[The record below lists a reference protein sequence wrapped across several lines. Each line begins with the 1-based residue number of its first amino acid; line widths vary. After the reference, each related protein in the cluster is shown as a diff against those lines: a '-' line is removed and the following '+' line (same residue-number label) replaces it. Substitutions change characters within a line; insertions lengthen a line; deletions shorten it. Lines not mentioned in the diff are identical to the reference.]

1 MKKLK
6 IEIQVTVLT
15 ICIAVAVI
23 VSGFFAY
30 ESLSKIVDTIHKEAR
45 PDLKLLLIKDITSD
59 LNEVENTIRLYSL
72 TGDATFIKP
81 YKQQNSAIQ
90 QKLSELEIYAAPGS
104 IEMLHI
110 DTIRI
115 LVNRK
120 LLIIDEIRALHRSK
134 ATATNSF
141 SELYSKIDT
150 VIIQPDTIRFK
161 QEEKKGFLKRLFSK
175 KDTTTRQPIIID
187 KSGEK
192 EIIKQEIAG
201 IEKQITGQARQLQIK
216 EKGLLELNIQVT
228 EILNQHIANLEDS
241 EQELLEA
248 KTREVDQ
255 MAAQT
260 YQRMAIFSIGAVILL
275 IIILIL
281 FFRNL
286 QRNRTYQQALKKA
299 KEEAENLAKA
309 KEMFV
314 ATVSHEMRTPVNAIY
329 GLTEQMLQKTN
340 SAEMSA
346 DLEVVHKSA
355 EHLIA
360 LVNDTLD
367 FSKIESQK
375 LKIEQIDFLPDEI
388 IKEVYTLHKHAAQIK
403 GIELIIRN
411 NTDKNLVLQG
421 DPIRLKQILINLITN
436 AIKFTDKGKIEL
448 TVSAKETSA
457 QSYTLHIEVS
467 DTGIGISKED
477 QLLIFDEF
485 VQLNTSLTQK
495 QRGAGLGLAIVKK
508 LIMLQDGKIEVESA
522 VGKGTRFSIQIPYEK
537 GNPENITKRF
547 KEQPLVPSWF
557 KKLHFLIVD
566 DEEFNLY
573 LIKNILNKWGV
584 LFTEAYNGKEA
595 VDLAEKNTYDL
606 VFMDIRMPV
615 MDGYEATKLI
625 LQHRPSA
632 KIIALTA
639 TSKQADIEKLQM
651 AGMHGFLLK
660 PFSESE
666 LLSSVTKLLQEK
678 REESREEAPI
688 NNTTIDFDELERL
701 SGGDAAFFNEML
713 KIFIR
718 SSEEAMAKFNQNL
731 QVPDRIIIKETAHK
745 LAAPAKHLQATTL
758 YEYLKKLENNADSYP
773 PEETMKLICKI
784 EQEINSITFILK
796 QKLNAE

>member
-6 IEIQVTVLT
+6 IEIQVTILT

-45 PDLKLLLIKDITSD
+45 PDLKLVLIKDITSD

-72 TGDATFIKP
+72 TGDATFIRP
-81 YKQQNSAIQ
+81 YKQQNTTIQ
-90 QKLSELEIYAAPGS
+90 QKLSKLEIYAVPGS
-104 IEMLHI
+104 IEMFQI
-110 DTIRI
+110 DTIRL

-134 ATATNSF
+134 ANATNSF

-175 KDTTTRQPIIID
+175 RDTIIQQPIIID
-187 KSGEK
+187 KSKEK

-201 IEKQITGQARQLQIK
+201 IEKQITGQARQLQLK

-241 EQELLEA
+241 EQKLLEA

-260 YQRMAIFSIGAVILL
+260 YQRMSIFSIGAVILL

-286 QRNRTYQQALKKA
+286 QRNRTYQQVLKKA
-299 KEEAENLAKA
+299 KDEAENLAKA

-314 ATVSHEMRTPVNAIY
+314 ATVSHEMRTPVNAIF

-340 SAEMSA
+340 SAEISA

-375 LKIEQIDFLPDEI
+375 LKIEQIDFFPDEI
-388 IKEVYTLHKHAAQIK
+388 IEEVHTLHKHSAQIK
-403 GIELIIRN
+403 GIELVVRN
-411 NTDKNLVLQG
+411 YTDKNLVLQG

-436 AIKFTDKGKIEL
+436 AIKFTNKGKIEL

-457 QSYTLHIEVS
+457 QNYLLHIEVA

-485 VQLNTSLTQK
+485 VQLNTGLTQK

-508 LIMLQDGKIEVESA
+508 LIILQDGKIEVESV
-522 VGKGTRFSIQIPYEK
+522 VGKGTRFSIQIPYQK
-537 GNPENITKRF
+537 GNPENITKRV
-547 KEQPLVPSWF
+547 KEQLLIPSWF

-595 VDLAEKNTYDL
+595 VDLADKNTYDL

-639 TSKQADIEKLQM
+639 TNKQADIEKVQL

-666 LLSSVTKLLQEK
+666 LLNSVFKLLQEK
-678 REESREEAPI
+678 TEESREEAPG
-688 NNTTIDFDELERL
+688 NNTTINFDDLERL
-701 SGGDAAFFNEML
+701 LGGDAAFFNEML

-731 QVPDRIIIKETAHK
+731 QNTDRIVIKETAHK
-745 LAAPAKHLQATTL
+745 LAAPAKHLQATAL

-773 PEETMKLICKI
+773 PEEIMKLIGKI

-796 QKLNAE
+796 QKLKAE